1 MRRAINI
8 CGVVCTIIM
17 SVQLLSVAVFA
28 QKDKLVGRWEGKA
41 QSARGEQET
50 NLVIKNEGGVYTGV
64 MPGMRQ
70 GMEIQLKD
78 FKIDGDKVTAKADV
92 ETPQATITINYSF
105 TLAGE
110 TLKGQGSLDFG
121 GQSITLDFDL
131 KRVSATAAA
140 TAASSGQQPG
150 AQGQSQGPGQR
161 DKLAGRWEG
170 KAQSPQ
176 GERDTSLVIRKEGD
190 VYTGQMPGM
199 QGRDIQLKDFKIDG
213 DNVTAKADV
222 EAPQG
227 AITINY
233 TFKVTGETMKGQGS
247 LDFGGQSITFDLD
260 LKRVSASAA
269 APAASSGQ
277 QPGAQG
283 QAQGQGQAQQR
294 QRTDVPQP
302 QQKQSI
308 EYFVGQW
315 SYKYIGRESAL
326 WPAPRECV
334 VTFTKRADGKSIEG
348 VSDCKH
354 EGGAFKDNLV
364 IVFDEAAKMLSFT
377 EKLGSGVALTSRGD
391 WTSPISIRFTIDP
404 VTAKQQKLQLRR
416 TISVVAAH
424 SFTVA
429 EELSE
434 DGGPFV
440 RLGSA
445 VFSKV
450 GAK

>member
-1 MRRAINI
+1 MRRALNI
-8 CGVVCTIIM
+8 CGVVCMTII
-17 SVQLLSVAVFA
+17 SVQSLAAAVFA
-28 QKDKLVGRWEGKA
+28 QGDKLVGRWEGKA
-41 QSARGEQET
+41 QSPQGERET
-50 NLVIKNEGGVYTGV
+50 SLVIKKEGDVYTGV

-78 FKIDGDKVTAKADV
+78 FKIDGDKFTAKADI
-92 ETPQATITINYSF
+92 ETPQAAITINYSF

-110 TLKGQGSLDFG
+110 TMKGQGALDFG
-121 GQSITLDFDL
+121 GQSITIDFDL
-131 KRVSATAAA
+131 KRVSANPNAAS
-140 TAASSGQQPG
+140 ASSGQQPG
-150 AQGQSQGPGQR
+150 SQGQSQGPGQ
-161 DKLAGRWEG
+161 G
-170 KAQSPQ
+170 
-176 GERDTSLVIRKEGD
+176 
-190 VYTGQMPGM
+190 
-199 QGRDIQLKDFKIDG
+199 
-213 DNVTAKADV
+213 
-222 EAPQG
+222 
-227 AITINY
+227 
-233 TFKVTGETMKGQGS
+233 
-247 LDFGGQSITFDLD
+247 
-260 LKRVSASAA
+260 
-269 APAASSGQ
+269 
-277 QPGAQG
+277 
-283 QAQGQGQAQQR
+283 QQR
-294 QRTDVPQP
+294 QRIEVPQP

-308 EYFVGQW
+308 DYFVGQW

-334 VTFTKRADGKSIEG
+334 VTFTKRPDGKSVEG
-348 VSDCKH
+348 VSECKH

-364 IVFDEAAKMLSFT
+364 IVFDEATKTLSFT
-377 EKLGSGVALTSRGD
+377 ENLGSGVALKSKGD

-416 TISVVAAH
+416 AITVVAAH

>member
-1 MRRAINI
+1 MRRALNI
-8 CGVVCTIIM
+8 CGVVCMTII
-17 SVQLLSVAVFA
+17 SVQSLAAAVFA
-28 QKDKLVGRWEGKA
+28 QGDKLVGRWEGKA
-41 QSARGEQET
+41 QSPQGERET
-50 NLVIKNEGGVYTGV
+50 SLVIKKEGDVYTGV

-78 FKIDGDKVTAKADV
+78 FKIDGDKFTAKADI
-92 ETPQATITINYSF
+92 ETPQAAITINYSF

-110 TLKGQGSLDFG
+110 TMKGQGALDFG
-121 GQSITLDFDL
+121 GQSITIDFDL
-131 KRVSATAAA
+131 KRVSANPNAAS
-140 TAASSGQQPG
+140 ASSGQQPG
-150 AQGQSQGPGQR
+150 SQGQSQGPGQ
-161 DKLAGRWEG
+161 G
-170 KAQSPQ
+170 
-176 GERDTSLVIRKEGD
+176 
-190 VYTGQMPGM
+190 
-199 QGRDIQLKDFKIDG
+199 
-213 DNVTAKADV
+213 
-222 EAPQG
+222 
-227 AITINY
+227 
-233 TFKVTGETMKGQGS
+233 
-247 LDFGGQSITFDLD
+247 
-260 LKRVSASAA
+260 
-269 APAASSGQ
+269 
-277 QPGAQG
+277 
-283 QAQGQGQAQQR
+283 QQR
-294 QRTDVPQP
+294 QRIEVPQP

-308 EYFVGQW
+308 DYFVGQW

-334 VTFTKRADGKSIEG
+334 VTFTKRTDGKSVEG
-348 VSDCKH
+348 VSECKH

-364 IVFDEAAKMLSFT
+364 IVFDEATKTLSFT
-377 EKLGSGVALTSRGD
+377 ENLGSGVALKSKGD

-416 TISVVAAH
+416 AITVVAAH

>member
-8 CGVVCTIIM
+8 CGVVCTIII

-28 QKDKLVGRWEGKA
+28 QQDKLV
-41 QSARGEQET
+41 
-50 NLVIKNEGGVYTGV
+50 
-64 MPGMRQ
+64 
-70 GMEIQLKD
+70 
-78 FKIDGDKVTAKADV
+78 
-92 ETPQATITINYSF
+92 
-105 TLAGE
+105 
-110 TLKGQGSLDFG
+110 
-121 GQSITLDFDL
+121 
-131 KRVSATAAA
+131 
-140 TAASSGQQPG
+140 
-150 AQGQSQGPGQR
+150 
-161 DKLAGRWEG
+161 GRWEG

-190 VYTGQMPGM
+190 VYTGVMPGM
-199 QGRDIQLKDFKIDG
+199 RQGMEIQLKDFKIDG
-213 DNVTAKADV
+213 DKFTAKADI
-222 EAPQG
+222 ETPQA

-233 TFKVTGETMKGQGS
+233 SFTLAGETMKGQGS
-247 LDFGGQSITFDLD
+247 LDFGGQSITIDFD
-260 LKRVSASAA
+260 LKRVSAD
-269 APAASSGQ
+269 APAASAGQ

-283 QAQGQGQAQQR
+283 QGPGQGQQR
-294 QRTDVPQP
+294 QRVEVPQP

-308 EYFVGQW
+308 DYFVGQW

-334 VTFTKRADGKSIEG
+334 VTFTKRADGRSVEG
-348 VSDCKH
+348 VSECKH
-354 EGGAFKDNLV
+354 DGGAFKDSLV
-364 IVFDEAAKMLSFT
+364 IVFDEAAKTLGFT
-377 EKLGSGVALTSRGD
+377 EKLGSGATLASKGD
-391 WTSPISIRFTIDP
+391 WTSPISIRFAIDP
-404 VTAKQQKLQLRR
+404 VTAKGQKLQLRR

-434 DGGPFV
+434 NGGPFV

>member
-1 MRRAINI
+1 MRRALNI
-8 CGVVCTIIM
+8 CGVACTIVM
-17 SVQLLSVAVFA
+17 LLAVAVFA
-28 QKDKLVGRWEGKA
+28 QQDKLVGRWEGKI
-41 QSARGEQET
+41 QSPQGERET

-92 ETPQATITINYSF
+92 EAPQGAITINYSF

-110 TLKGQGSLDFG
+110 TMKGQGALDFG
-121 GQSITLDFDL
+121 GQAISFDI
-131 KRVSATAAA
+131 
-140 TAASSGQQPG
+140 
-150 AQGQSQGPGQR
+150 
-161 DKLAGRWEG
+161 E
-170 KAQSPQ
+170 
-176 GERDTSLVIRKEGD
+176 
-190 VYTGQMPGM
+190 
-199 QGRDIQLKDFKIDG
+199 
-213 DNVTAKADV
+213 
-222 EAPQG
+222 
-227 AITINY
+227 
-233 TFKVTGETMKGQGS
+233 
-247 LDFGGQSITFDLD
+247 
-260 LKRVSASAA
+260 LKRVSASVAA
-269 APAASSGQ
+269 ASTGQ
-277 QPGAQG
+277 QPATQDQPQRQG
-283 QAQGQGQAQQR
+283 QR
-294 QRTDVPQP
+294 QRIDVPQP

-308 EYFVGQW
+308 DYFVGQW

-326 WPAPRECV
+326 WPAPRECM
-334 VTFTKRADGKSIEG
+334 VTFTKRADGNSVEG
-348 VSDCKH
+348 ISECKH
-354 EGGAFKDNLV
+354 EGGAFKDSLV
-364 IVFDEAAKMLSFT
+364 IVFDEATKMMTFT
-377 EKLGSGVALTSRGD
+377 EKLGSGVALTSKGD

-404 VTAKQQKLQLRR
+404 VTAKKQKLQLRR

>member
-1 MRRAINI
+1 MRRAIYI
-8 CGVVCTIIM
+8 CGVVCTIII

-28 QKDKLVGRWEGKA
+28 QQDKLVGRWEGKA
-41 QSARGEQET
+41 QSPQGERET
-50 NLVIKNEGGVYTGV
+50 SLVIKKEGDVYTGV

-78 FKIDGDKVTAKADV
+78 FKIDGDKFTAKADI
-92 ETPQATITINYSF
+92 ETPQAAITINYSF

-110 TLKGQGSLDFG
+110 TMKGEGALDFG
-121 GQSITLDFDL
+121 GQSITIGFDL
-131 KRVSATAAA
+131 KRVSANASAGA
-140 TAASSGQQPG
+140 TAASAGQQPG
-150 AQGQSQGPGQR
+150 AQGQGPG
-161 DKLAGRWEG
+161 
-170 KAQSPQ
+170 
-176 GERDTSLVIRKEGD
+176 
-190 VYTGQMPGM
+190 
-199 QGRDIQLKDFKIDG
+199 
-213 DNVTAKADV
+213 
-222 EAPQG
+222 
-227 AITINY
+227 
-233 TFKVTGETMKGQGS
+233 
-247 LDFGGQSITFDLD
+247 
-260 LKRVSASAA
+260 
-269 APAASSGQ
+269 
-277 QPGAQG
+277 
-283 QAQGQGQAQQR
+283 QGQGQGQGQQR
-294 QRTDVPQP
+294 QRVDVPQP

-308 EYFVGQW
+308 DYFVGQW

-334 VTFTKRADGKSIEG
+334 VTFTKRADGKSVEG
-348 VSDCKH
+348 ASECKH

-364 IVFDEAAKMLSFT
+364 IVFDEAAKTLSFT
-377 EKLGSGVALTSRGD
+377 EKLGSGVALTSKGD
-391 WTSPISIRFTIDP
+391 WTSPISIRFAIDP
-404 VTAKQQKLQLRR
+404 VTAKGQKLQLRR